1 MFLPIKNLYKFIFI
15 KKRSF
20 GVLLF
25 EIFSIGRQPYPGN
38 FNLWFF
44 CFQKVIFIKWGYI
57 FKGMDN
63 KQVINFIKNSGVP
76 QIPDKCPTSM

>member
-38 FNLWFF
+38 FNL
-44 CFQKVIFIKWGYI
+44 
-57 FKGMDN
+57 
-63 KQVINFIKNSGVP
+63 
-76 QIPDKCPTSM
+76 